1 MTPNNTAATMSIAFK
16 IPSVPKESFINIV
29 DMIKPEL
36 RMTLLNLSERK
47 NENNSKSTSIKIRIV
62 KKSAKKIL
70 LMSLILTTICVI
82 EKKLS

>member
-1 MTPNNTAATMSIAFK
+1 MSIAFK